1 MVSFPARKEGL
12 HQYMWDEQMSS
23 QDAFEAFPS
32 HRGQGLDLC
41 YFREGSSYDGG
52 GVGVGPWVTPASL
65 HLEDAATISSIPTW
79 GSPPPSHLVCQSCSA
94 FMGRWGTELRRGGKF
109 PPHIP

>member
-41 YFREGSSYDGG
+41 YFREGSSYGGG

-65 HLEDAATISSIPTW
+65 HLEDAATISSVSSVRSSIGIVLNMSEVHRPLAALA
-79 GSPPPSHLVCQSCSA
+79 GAALYLYIINEI
-94 FMGRWGTELRRGGKF
+94 R
-109 PPHIP
+109 